1 MRKTKKEKKEY
12 TAFYL
17 ETSIKERIQKIV
29 DNPNTMFDS
38 ESGFYRHAVKR
49 TLPEIEKEIKENEE

>member
-1 MRKTKKEKKEY
+1 MRKIKKEKKEY

-17 ETSIKERIQKIV
+17 EISIKERIQKIV

-38 ESGFYRHAVKR
+38 ESSFYRHAVKR
-49 TLPEIEKEIKENEE
+49 ILPEIEKELEENEQ